1 MNSILLMSDDV
12 KIALI
17 SGGVGIL
24 TALIAS
30 IGSFQL
36 STKKD
41 REKWKSDL
49 KAELITYHNK
59 NREEIEKI
67 RQNDL
72 KEIRNDITQTRNDI
86 TQTRDDITQM
96 GANLQQKIAIVE
108 LNQSH
113 MREDVVVLSNRVEK
127 HNGVIEKTYRLED
140 NDKLL
145 DERIKVGNHR
155 LNDLE
160 EEVRRLKDKT

>member
-1 MNSILLMSDDV
+1 M
-12 KIALI
+12 I
-17 SGGVGIL
+17 SL
-24 TALIAS
+24 RWE
-30 IGSFQL
+30 Q
-36 STKKD
+36 
-41 REKWKSDL
+41 
-49 KAELITYHNK
+49 
-59 NREEIEKI
+59 
-67 RQNDL
+67 
-72 KEIRNDITQTRNDI
+72 
-86 TQTRDDITQM
+86 
-96 GANLQQKIAIVE
+96 NLQQKIAIVE